1 MSRHTKL
8 AKAAPALAKP
18 SPDALLQ
25 RAVDHLVLLLAACE
39 ATLLAG
45 EASPALARESAGV
58 ARSIATLS
66 SEQRQQEKHL
76 QQLVDRMSP
85 SEADDAMER
94 YLRDLPLDRLGRFKS
109 LLDELT
115 NAGSVL

>member
-8 AKAAPALAKP
+8 AAGKSAADLEADK
-18 SPDALLQ
+18 LLK
-25 RAVDHLVLLLAACE
+25 RAVSHLQLLLSACE
-39 ATLLAG
+39 ATLKEG
-45 EASPALARESAGV
+45 GASPALARESAGV

-66 SEQRQQEKHL
+66 SEMRQQEKHL

-85 SEADDAMER
+85 SEADAAMEQ
-94 YLRDLPLDRLGRFKS
+94 YLRDLPLDRLDRFKS

-115 NAGSVL
+115 SSGSVL